1 MSDKDYEKHQH
12 LAATESLRKAMTILK
27 EHWTAVD
34 IDVSRQD
41 ALGVTY
47 AASAE
52 WSEGGDDEEDDA
64 TPT

>member
-12 LAATESLRKAMTILK
+12 LAATESLRRAMTILK

-47 AASAE
+47 SAGAE
-52 WSEGGDDEEDDA
+52 WAEDDEDA
-64 TPT
+64 TPA